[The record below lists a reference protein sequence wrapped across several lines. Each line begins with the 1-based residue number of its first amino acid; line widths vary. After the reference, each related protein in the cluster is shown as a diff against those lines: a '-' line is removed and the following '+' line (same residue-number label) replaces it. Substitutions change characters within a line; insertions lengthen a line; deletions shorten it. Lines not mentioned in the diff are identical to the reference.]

1 MDTKKSSVN
10 RSQKYK
16 FKAVVHETDER
27 MFYLK
32 SMLDDERFSTPT
44 HVFAPN
50 VLVEAKTLSDV
61 EDGATVYL
69 SRCLDDAKMLANSR
83 DITIFSFSSDEKF
96 QAVNSRLTAEG
107 ALAIL
112 IEHSKKS
119 VADCHVLVIGFGR
132 TGAAVTKILCKLD
145 VAIDVA
151 TSSSLRPAHAFAKR
165 ILPMHDFDFSP
176 YDAVINT
183 APSPLVSD
191 KELMSM
197 AKDSISNTRA
207 ISASMRKSTPHCPQK
222 PAPSVRQRRC
232 ATISRRTDY
241 EDRTLRHRLV
251 LHLQKPIDRH

>member
-69 SRCLDDAKMLANSR
+69 SRCLDEAKMLANSR

-165 ILPMHDFDFSP
+165 ILPMHDFEFSP

-197 AKDSISNTRA
+197 AKDCVYIDLASVAA
-207 ISASMRKSTPHCPQK
+207 INLEYARYLGIDAQIYPALPAKTCPVSAAKAMC
-222 PAPSVRQRRC
+222 
-232 ATISRRTDY
+232 DY
-241 EDRTLRHRLV
+241 IKENRL
-251 LHLQKPIDRH
+251 

>member
-32 SMLDDERFSTPT
+32 SMLDGERFSTPT

-69 SRCLDDAKMLANSR
+69 SRCLDEAKMLANSR
-83 DITIFSFSSDEKF
+83 DITIFSFSSDERF
-96 QAVNSRLTAEG
+96 QAINSRLTAEG

-112 IEHSKKS
+112 IDHSKKS
-119 VADCHVLVIGFGR
+119 VADCRVLVIGFGR

-145 VAIDVA
+145 VAVDVA
-151 TSSSLRPAHAFAKR
+151 TSSSIRPAHAFAKR
-165 ILPMHDFDFSP
+165 IIPMRDFDFSP

-197 AKDSISNTRA
+197 AKDCVYIDLASVAA
-207 ISASMRKSTPHCPQK
+207 INLEYARYLGIDAQIYPALPAKTCPVSAAKAMY
-222 PAPSVRQRRC
+222 
-232 ATISRRTDY
+232 DY
-241 EDRTLRHRLV
+241 IKENRL
-251 LHLQKPIDRH
+251 